1 MASSLISPP
10 AAFSSP
16 PIHSDSCIP
25 GSFCFGSPFLKKPQS
40 LSYSYSSSSNPPYSL
55 PRPPDSTICSCR
67 GNSQSPA
74 PTSDSDDRPWF
85 QQFFTSVAQKLEGF
99 LNSLLK
105 KDVEVMESQDKGV
118 AVDDWNWERWK
129 RHFNEVEDQERLI
142 LILKSQLTHA
152 IEKEDYED
160 AARLKVAIA
169 AAAMKDTVGTVGW
182 WAGVSGD
189 KNDPYGCI
197 IRISAEHGRYIARSY
212 SPRQL
217 ATSTTGVPLFEIFL
231 TLNEK
236 GEYRHQAV
244 YLKRAAVSGA
254 GPTIFPKSSAAPS
267 SMNKKNLAAGT
278 TDIFAPAVEDDA
290 QDNEDE
296 DEDDPELFS
305 GFQNLLQ
312 DMIPG
317 VRIRILKATSPVKFD
332 QDILSKAAE
341 LISEEEEDD
350 DEKDIEAELDDTDA
364 EGTEDESSSET
375 EEEKDDGSGN
385 LDREEQSEL
394 AVKVVFSHH
403 LLQKLSGIASSR
415 DLVRVP
421 AKLEPKGH
429 KSFTFSIQN
438 DKDLQDSVSKEMPK
452 RKAKTQGYRS
462 VEDVMADLMKFVS
475 KGEKIP
481 VKVIL
486 CLLFTFRMY
495 LGLYIGCHGPYISEV
510 IQLKRKFGQW
520 KEDGETKGP
529 SDLHFY
535 EYVEAVKLTG
545 DPYVPAGKV
554 AFRAKIGKRYQL
566 PHKGI
571 IPEEFGVVCI
581 EKILVA
587 RYKGQGR
594 LAGPGFQNPRWVDG
608 ELVIL
613 DGKHFRGRPV
623 VGFVYWAP
631 EYQFVVFFSR
641 LRIQD

>member
-1 MASSLISPP
+1 
-10 AAFSSP
+10 
-16 PIHSDSCIP
+16 
-25 GSFCFGSPFLKKPQS
+25 
-40 LSYSYSSSSNPPYSL
+40 
-55 PRPPDSTICSCR
+55 
-67 GNSQSPA
+67 
-74 PTSDSDDRPWF
+74 
-85 QQFFTSVAQKLEGF
+85 
-99 LNSLLK
+99 
-105 KDVEVMESQDKGV
+105 MESQDKGV
-118 AVDDWNWERWK
+118 AVDDWDWERWK

-142 LILKSQLTHA
+142 SILKSQLTHA

-169 AAAMKDTVGTVGW
+169 AAATKDTVGTVMSTLKKAIDEERYKDAIFVRDNAGAGLVGW

-197 IRISAEHGRYIARSY
+197 IRISAEHGRYIARGY

-217 ATSTTGVPLFEIFL
+217 VISPTGVPLFEIFV

-244 YLKRAAVSGA
+244 YLKQAAVSGA
-254 GPTIFPKSSAAPS
+254 GPSIFPKSSAAPS
-267 SMNKKNLAAGT
+267 SMNKMNPAAGT

-296 DEDDPELFS
+296 DDPEFANGFS
-305 GFQNLLQ
+305 GFQNFLQ

-317 VRIRILKATSPVKFD
+317 VRIRILKATSPDKFD
-332 QDILSKAAE
+332 QDLLSKAAE
-341 LISEEEEDD
+341 LISEEDD
-350 DEKDIEAELDDTDA
+350 DEMDIEAELDDTDA
-364 EGTEDESSSET
+364 KGTEDESSSET
-375 EEEKDDGSGN
+375 EEEKDDGEMDDGSGN

-394 AVKVVFSHH
+394 AVKAVFSHH

-421 AKLEPKGH
+421 AKFEPKGH

-452 RKAKTQGYRS
+452 RKAKTQGYRR
-462 VEDVMADLMKFVS
+462 VEDVMDDLMKFIS
-475 KGEKIP
+475 RGEKIP
-481 VKVIL
+481 VKVLKDMSDLIIL
-486 CLLFTFRMY
+486 SLSQAQNRQPLSGCTSFHRIDLPVYPDPLN
-495 LGLYIGCHGPYISEV
+495 GLYIGGHGPYTSEV

-520 KEDGETKGP
+520 QEDGETKGP

-535 EYVEAVKLTG
+535 EYVEAVRLTG

-554 AFRAKIGKRYQL
+554 AFRAKIGKRCQL

-571 IPEEFGVVCI
+571 IPEEFGVV
-581 EKILVA
+581 A

-594 LAGPGFQNPRWVDG
+594 LAGRGFQNPRWVDG

-631 EYQFVVFFSR
+631 EYQFMVFFSQ
-641 LRIQD
+641 LRMQD